1 MELLTMKT
9 NAKFA
14 YELQIL
20 KELKIK
26 LILDGDDD
34 DDGAVVT
41 IENVG

>member
-9 NAKFA
+9 NARFV
-14 YELQIL
+14 YELQML

-34 DDGAVVT
+34 DNGADVT